1 VDVGQSAY
9 FFLPVSLFMY
19 DRFPS
24 IDLIASIN
32 TPLLLI
38 HGEGDKIIPARF
50 GRRLFQAARQPKVVH
65 FIPGAGQNDLFE
77 HGLSQIELDFLARL
91 AKPSLTRPSG

>member
-1 VDVGQSAY
+1 
-9 FFLPVSLFMY
+9 MY

-24 IDLIASIN
+24 IDLIAAIKA
-32 TPLLLI
+32 PLLV
-38 HGEGDKIIPARF
+38 IPTRF

-91 AKPSLTRPSG
+91 AKPSLTGPSG